1 MKLSVIQ
8 RTSTGFFV
16 LFALIV
22 ITIVMSLWSLSS
34 INHQLEH
41 TIDTLVPKAEQ
52 SNRLSG
58 LLLNINRL
66 VSLHRIES
74 QKGNRDKFKSQAQQM
89 QSAYQTTIQ
98 ALQQRAMANDSQH
111 FSPLITEIDQ
121 YAQSLFTLVEQQFLL
136 REQSLKAE
144 AIQQQ
149 LADDFSNE
157 WAFFKDDSQY
167 VVDGTAP
174 ANQWLAVGLKNDG
187 LLLGRAVEQALF
199 TQDLQAQQTYLLAIT
214 SHYQAMLSKRN
225 QLQASGESD
234 LEIIAPY
241 FELVEKSIEPDG
253 LVNSITNNSQ
263 FLSQQ
268 KQLLTEIDRTTEQVL
283 PLIKQANDLV
293 TQELAATKQRAED
306 KGQVIWLKM
315 ALVVVVSM
323 VVSLLIIWNVV
334 TVIRRG
340 LKQTLN
346 QIQYLVDGDFSH
358 QQTKLMQ
365 GDEFGL
371 LSDKLSELTAQLST
385 IVGSVS
391 QNASELAKGAKQGLA
406 SSQTSQ
412 SLIADQ
418 RDQIAQAATSI
429 EAMNDGIIDV
439 STLASGAKDDI
450 ENVVDLA
457 YYGQQGIQLTHRL
470 TLELRNLMGDG
481 VQISDGLRQRSED
494 IASTLTII
502 QSIAEQTNLLAL
514 NAAIEAARA
523 GEQGRGFAVV
533 ADEVRVLAGRT
544 QKATVEIMTVIESL
558 QQACQ
563 EVQTVMHKGD
573 RMVGECSEHTE
584 KNEQQ
589 LQEIAQQLAMARQS
603 SISIAQT
610 AEDKSIVAQQVNQTI
625 QHIVDL
631 GVSAVNEADK
641 NKKVSQALQKLA
653 EQQTSQIAHFHL

>member
-16 LFALIV
+16 LFAFIV

-74 QKGNRDKFKSQAQQM
+74 QKDSRDQFKLQAKQM
-89 QSAYQTTIQ
+89 QSDYQTTIQ
-98 ALQQRAMANDSQH
+98 ALQQRATANDSQH
-111 FSPLITEIDQ
+111 FAPLMTKIDQ
-121 YAQSLFTLVEQQFLL
+121 HAQSLFTLVEQQFLL

-157 WAFFKDDSQY
+157 WEFFKDDSQY
-167 VVDGTAP
+167 VVDQTAP
-174 ANQWLAVGLKNDG
+174 INQWLALGLKNDG

-199 TQDLQAQQTYLLAIT
+199 TQDVQAQQTYLLAIK
-214 SHYQAMLSKRN
+214 SHYQAMLSKRS
-225 QLQASGESD
+225 QLEASGESD
-234 LEIIAPY
+234 LESIAPY
-241 FELVEKSIEPDG
+241 FDLVATSIAPGG
-253 LVNSITNNSQ
+253 LVDSITNNSQ
-263 FLSQQ
+263 FMSQQ

-293 TQELAATKQRAED
+293 TQELAATKQRSED

-315 ALVVVVSM
+315 ALVVVASM

-346 QIQYLVDGDFSH
+346 QIQYLVDGDFAH
-358 QQTKLMQ
+358 QQEKLLQ

-371 LSDKLSELTAQLST
+371 LSDKLSELTVQLST

-391 QNASELAKGAKQGLA
+391 QNASELAEGAKQGLT

-412 SLIADQ
+412 RLIADQ
-418 RDQIAQAATSI
+418 RDQITQAATSI
-429 EAMNDGIIDV
+429 ETMNDGIIDV
-439 STLASGAKDDI
+439 STLASDAKDDI

-457 YYGQQGIQLTHRL
+457 YHGQQGIQLTHRL
-470 TLELRNLMGDG
+470 TLELRHLMDDG

-589 LQEIAQQLAMARQS
+589 LQEIAQQLAKARQS

-641 NKKVSQALQKLA
+641 NEKVSQALQKLA
-653 EQQTSQIAHFHL
+653 KQQTSQIAHFQL

>member
-1 MKLSVIQ
+1 M
-8 RTSTGFFV
+8 
-16 LFALIV
+16 
-22 ITIVMSLWSLSS
+22 
-34 INHQLEH
+34 
-41 TIDTLVPKAEQ
+41 
-52 SNRLSG
+52 
-58 LLLNINRL
+58 
-66 VSLHRIES
+66 
-74 QKGNRDKFKSQAQQM
+74 
-89 QSAYQTTIQ
+89 
-98 ALQQRAMANDSQH
+98 
-111 FSPLITEIDQ
+111 
-121 YAQSLFTLVEQQFLL
+121 
-136 REQSLKAE
+136 
-144 AIQQQ
+144 
-149 LADDFSNE
+149 
-157 WAFFKDDSQY
+157 
-167 VVDGTAP
+167 
-174 ANQWLAVGLKNDG
+174 
-187 LLLGRAVEQALF
+187 
-199 TQDLQAQQTYLLAIT
+199 
-214 SHYQAMLSKRN
+214 
-225 QLQASGESD
+225 
-234 LEIIAPY
+234 
-241 FELVEKSIEPDG
+241 
-253 LVNSITNNSQ
+253 
-263 FLSQQ
+263 SQQ

-293 TQELAATKQRAED
+293 TQELAATKQRSED

-315 ALVVVVSM
+315 ALVVVASM

-346 QIQYLVDGDFSH
+346 QIQYLVDGDFAH
-358 QQTKLMQ
+358 QQEKLLQ

-371 LSDKLSELTAQLST
+371 LSDKLSELTVQLST

-391 QNASELAKGAKQGLA
+391 QNASELAEGAKQGLT

-412 SLIADQ
+412 RLIADQ
-418 RDQIAQAATSI
+418 RDQITQAATSI
-429 EAMNDGIIDV
+429 ETMNDGIIDV
-439 STLASGAKDDI
+439 STLASDAKDDI

-457 YYGQQGIQLTHRL
+457 YHGQQGIQLTHRL
-470 TLELRNLMGDG
+470 TLELRHLMDDG

-589 LQEIAQQLAMARQS
+589 LQEIAQQLAKARQS

-641 NKKVSQALQKLA
+641 NEKVSQALQKLA
-653 EQQTSQIAHFHL
+653 KQQTSQIAHFQL

>member
-74 QKGNRDKFKSQAQQM
+74 QEDNRDKFKSQAQQM

-111 FSPLITEIDQ
+111 FAPLITKIHQ
-121 YAQSLFTLVEQQFLL
+121 HAQSLFTLVDQQFLL

-167 VVDGTAP
+167 VVDETAP
-174 ANQWLAVGLKNDG
+174 VNQWLAEGLKNDG

-214 SHYQAMLSKRN
+214 SHYQAMLSKRS
-225 QLQASGESD
+225 QLQASGEVD

-241 FELVEKSIEPDG
+241 FELVEKSIEPGG
-253 LVNSITNNSQ
+253 LVDSITNNSQ

-315 ALVVVVSM
+315 ALVAVASV
-323 VVSLLIIWNVV
+323 VVSLLITWNVV

-358 QQTKLMQ
+358 QQTKLQQ

-371 LSDKLSELTAQLST
+371 LSDKLSELTAQLSS

-412 SLIADQ
+412 SLIAEQ
-418 RDQIAQAATSI
+418 RDQIAQAATAI

-457 YYGQQGIQLTHRL
+457 YHGQQDIQLTHRL

-544 QKATVEIMTVIESL
+544 QKATVDIMAVIDSL

-563 EVQTVMHKGD
+563 QAVSIMNRGD
-573 RMVGECSEHTE
+573 QMVGECSAHTE
-584 KNEQQ
+584 KNQQQ
-589 LQEIAQQLAMARQS
+589 LHTIATHLDKAKQS
-603 SISIAQT
+603 SVSIAQT
-610 AEDKSIVAQQVNQTI
+610 AEDKLAVAKQVNCII
-625 QHIVDL
+625 QQIVDL
-631 GVSAVNEADK
+631 GTSTVNEAD
-641 NKKVSQALQKLA
+641 NNAKVSLALQKLA
-653 EQQTSQIAHFHL
+653 DQQRSQIAHFRL